1 MSPASGYC
9 HGSGPVGVNAIAIKM
24 ADRPRI
30 KTLLRVI
37 AGRRD
42 SIRLP
47 ELSLEEI
54 LQRAWALSRAEHA
67 KDLRALIT
75 RKTEDLRYYDVPN
88 MERLVAISHW
98 GRSGSFLVA
107 SYLDG
112 HENVVLLPPTGTEGI
127 YKFFERYQSLSL
139 HDKLTVY
146 PILSTDFFKGDFPI
160 VAADYYAAVA
170 AIFEVYGGYSPRLLE
185 TRRAFFQFLHVAY
198 SLALGRRPVS
208 PQPLMVYSLHWWDD
222 VLARRFL
229 EDFPQAQF
237 LHTVRDPITT
247 YDRSFEHFLK
257 YNEDE
262 ETSWWMIRYLN
273 KADHPFPGMESRTR
287 AIRFEDLHNKT
298 EETISRLADWLSLPY
313 RVSLSKSTFNGTPYV
328 VERAGI
334 TWSGP
339 RPEQAQR
346 FLRNVSLTDRA
357 LLFALFYEN
366 FVAWNY
372 SCPKIFRHALVRGL
386 TCMLLLPVPWKA
398 EIISARVTIILRVL
412 PSLRRGNF
420 WFAFKG
426 LFRVFRRRVAIMWEI
441 ASEICRR
448 LIGGKAVLETL

>member
-1 MSPASGYC
+1 
-9 HGSGPVGVNAIAIKM
+9 M
-24 ADRPRI
+24 AGKPRI
-30 KTLLRVI
+30 KALFRLS
-37 AGRRD
+37 AGGRE

-47 ELSLEEI
+47 DLSLGEA
-54 LQRAWALSRAEHA
+54 LQRARALSSAKHA
-67 KDLRALIT
+67 KDLRALIS
-75 RKTEDLRYYDVPN
+75 RKTEGLRCYDVLN

-112 HENVVLLPPTGTEGI
+112 HENVVLLPPTGTERI
-127 YKFFERYQSLSL
+127 YEFFERYPSLSL
-139 HDKLTVY
+139 HDKLAVY
-146 PILSTDFFKGDFPI
+146 PILSTDFFKGEFPI

-170 AIFEVYGGYSPRLLE
+170 AIAEVYGGCSQLLE
-185 TRRAFFQFLHVAY
+185 TRRAFLQFLHVAY

-222 VLARRFL
+222 ALARRL
-229 EDFPQAQF
+229 LQDFPQAQF

-257 YNEDE
+257 CNEDE

-273 KADHPFPGMESRTR
+273 KADHPYAGMESRTWT
-287 AIRFEDLHNKT
+287 IRFEDLHNKT
-298 EETISRLADWLSLPY
+298 EEITSRLADWLGLPY
-313 RVSLSKSTFNGTPYV
+313 QVSLSKSTFNGAPYV
-328 VERAGI
+328 VERGGI
-334 TWSGP
+334 TWSGA

-346 FLRNVSLTDRA
+346 FLRNVSVTDQA
-357 LLFALFYEN
+357 ILFALFYEN
-366 FVAWNY
+366 FVAWDY
-372 SCPKIFRHALVRGL
+372 YCPKIFRHALVRGL

-398 EIISARVTIILRVL
+398 EIISARATITLRVL
-412 PSLRRGNF
+412 PSLRRGDF

-426 LFRVFRRRVAIMWEI
+426 LFRVFRRRLAIMWEI

-448 LIGGKAVLETL
+448 LVGGKAVLEIR

>member
-1 MSPASGYC
+1 MT
-9 HGSGPVGVNAIAIKM
+9 KM
-24 ADRPRI
+24 ADRSRI

-37 AGRRD
+37 SGRRV
-42 SIRLP
+42 SVRLP
-47 ELSLEEI
+47 DLNLEEI

-67 KDLRALIT
+67 KDLRALIA
-75 RKTEDLRYYDVPN
+75 RKIEDLRYYDVPN

-112 HENVVLLPPTGTEGI
+112 HENVVLLPPTGSEEI
-127 YKFFERYQSLSL
+127 YEFFERCQSLSL
-139 HDKLTVY
+139 RDKLTVY
-146 PILSTDFFKGDFPI
+146 PIVLTDFFHGDFPI
-160 VAADYYAAVA
+160 AAADYYAAVA
-170 AIFEVYGGYSPRLLE
+170 AIFDVYGGCSHLLE

-198 SLALGRRPVS
+198 SLALGRRPAT
-208 PQPLMVYSLHWWDD
+208 PQPLMVYSLHWWDA
-222 VLARRFL
+222 VLAQRFL

-257 YNEDE
+257 YNADE

-273 KADHPFPGMESRTR
+273 KADHPYPGMESRTR

-298 EETISRLADWLSLPY
+298 EETIRRLADWLSLPY
-313 RVSLSKSTFNGTPYV
+313 QVSLSKSTFNGTPYV

-346 FLRNVSLTDRA
+346 FLRNVSLADQA

-386 TCMLLLPVPWKA
+386 TCMLLLPVPWRA
-398 EIISARVTIILRVL
+398 EIISARVTITVRVL
-412 PSLRRGNF
+412 PSLRRGNL

-426 LFRVFRRRVAIMWEI
+426 LLRVFARRVAIMWEI
-441 ASEICRR
+441 TSGICRR
-448 LIGGKAVLETL
+448 LIDGKAVLKTL